1 MEYESSN
8 SLYETNDSSIES
20 SIMES
25 FICLKTEDLIS
36 YISDYCNK
44 LIEQNKKIKIN
55 SKLKKNDVFYSK
67 SIPDLGVNEF
77 LNRIKKYSD
86 IEDITLISAFI
97 YIKKFIEKNNYIILK
112 NNIHRILIASCT
124 IAIKFLE
131 DSNYKNSYMAKIG
144 GLSLENMNKIEYF
157 FYTKLN
163 FDLSL
168 NENDFKEIEEQFLIL
183 KEQI

>member
-8 SLYETNDSSIES
+8 SLYETNDSSSES

-67 SIPDLGVNEF
+67 SIPDLKINEF
-77 LNRIKKYSD
+77 
-86 IEDITLISAFI
+86 
-97 YIKKFIEKNNYIILK
+97 
-112 NNIHRILIASCT
+112 
-124 IAIKFLE
+124 
-131 DSNYKNSYMAKIG
+131 
-144 GLSLENMNKIEYF
+144 
-157 FYTKLN
+157 
-163 FDLSL
+163 
-168 NENDFKEIEEQFLIL
+168 
-183 KEQI
+183 

>member
-67 SIPDLGVNEF
+67 SIPDLKINEF
-77 LNRIKKYSD
+77 
-86 IEDITLISAFI
+86 
-97 YIKKFIEKNNYIILK
+97 
-112 NNIHRILIASCT
+112 
-124 IAIKFLE
+124 
-131 DSNYKNSYMAKIG
+131 
-144 GLSLENMNKIEYF
+144 
-157 FYTKLN
+157 
-163 FDLSL
+163 
-168 NENDFKEIEEQFLIL
+168 
-183 KEQI
+183 